1 MLSASPSQT
10 TLGRGL
16 LKTFLLS
23 GIVFCAHAAL
33 TIALYRERMLGG
45 GAIFESD
52 AVIFLLPFLIA
63 LLVYAGI
70 LWRLEVLRSGRR
82 RRLTVASIAFGLSVV
97 SFLVGLTVS
106 LNLYGS

>member
-1 MLSASPSQT
+1 M
-10 TLGRGL
+10 

-23 GIVFCAHAAL
+23 GLVFCAHVAL
-33 TIALYRERMLGG
+33 TIALYRERVLGG
-45 GAIFESD
+45 GVVFQSD

-63 LLVYAGI
+63 LLVYAGL
-70 LWRLEVLRSGRR
+70 LWRLGVLRSGRG
-82 RRLTVASIAFGLSVV
+82 RRLKVASIALGLSVV